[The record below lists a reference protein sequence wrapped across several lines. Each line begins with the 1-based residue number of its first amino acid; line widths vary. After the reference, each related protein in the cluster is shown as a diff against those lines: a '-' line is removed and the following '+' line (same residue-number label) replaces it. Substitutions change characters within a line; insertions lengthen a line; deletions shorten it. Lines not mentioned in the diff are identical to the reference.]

1 MERDAGMEPA
11 DGAFVQLFCCRE
23 VIRAWL
29 VSGVEKEYD
38 GTVLAACERGEVLD
52 A

>member
-1 MERDAGMEPA
+1 META
-11 DGAFVQLFCCRE
+11 DGAFVELFCCRE
-23 VIRAWL
+23 AIRAWL
-29 VSGVEKEYD
+29 VSGVQEEDD